1 MQRHK
6 PESVLRSQRRSTFLA
21 SIALLAFGF
30 AGANAVLAEQ
40 TKTVEKS
47 FSTDRAVTIVNI
59 GGSFEVVPAT
69 GNSVKVRATVHAE
82 GRNDAETRSLL
93 DSMVWVQHRGQWGLS
108 YPTDD
113 YSGFAYPQQNGR
125 NYSSS
130 KYFNEPVKVYGKT
143 KRGVPVLYAD
153 LVVEMPAGAELTVDG
168 VVGPMTTRGR
178 LQGELTLDTGSGKVS
193 VESFDG
199 KLLVDTGSG
208 DVEVRDVYGSL
219 SVDTGSGDVE
229 VHGLEVSDLLV
240 DTGSGDVWIANG
252 SAESARIDTGSGQ
265 VTGEDFSV
273 VDLDVDTGSGDVTL
287 VGDLSRARSLRFDT
301 GSGDVRIEGGSAFEF
316 DLAAD
321 LGSGRVYVEYADADL
336 RYDGR
341 EVVGA
346 RRGSGGTRVLVD
358 TGSGDCTLR

>member
-1 MQRHK
+1 MQRLNTR
-6 PESVLRSQRRSTFLA
+6 SMLRARLRSAILA
-21 SIALLAFGF
+21 SIALLTFGF
-30 AGANAVLAEQ
+30 AGAGAALAEQ

-47 FSTDRAVTIVNI
+47 FSTDQALTLANI

-82 GRNDAETRSLL
+82 GSNDTETKSLL
-93 DSMVWVQHRGQWGLS
+93 DSMVWVERRGQWGLS
-108 YPTDD
+108 YPTGD
-113 YSGFAYPQQNGR
+113 YSGFAYPQQSGR

-130 KYFNEPVKVYGKT
+130 KYFNEPVKVYGKA

-153 LVVEMPAGAELTVDG
+153 LVVEMPPGAKLVVDG
-168 VVGPMTTRGR
+168 IVGPMTTRGR

-199 KLLVDTGSG
+199 KLWVDTGSG

-219 SVDTGSGDVE
+219 SVDTGSGSVE
-229 VHGLEVSDLLV
+229 IHGLEVSDLLV

-252 SAESARIDTGSGQ
+252 SAEKARIDTGSGE
-265 VTGEDFSV
+265 VTGEDLAV
-273 VDLDVDTGSGDVTL
+273 VDLEVDTGSGDVTL
-287 VGDLSRARSLRFDT
+287 VGDLSRARNLSFDT
-301 GSGDVRIEGGSAFEF
+301 GSGDVRIEGGSGFEF

-321 LGSGRVYVEYADADL
+321 LGSGRVLVDYADADL

-346 RRGSGGTRVLVD
+346 RRGSGSTRVLVD
-358 TGSGDCTLR
+358 TGSGDCILR